1 MYRVYNMNEKNKYT
15 NDIIE
20 TIDTIDIND
29 IQNLSSI
36 IIFPEKKI
44 CYRGSKRDNYK
55 SKYKTNLESSSPKS
69 ISSEFEVEEKSINSR
84 TPSSTRSNSIDDK
97 RVLDDIRSDKNID
110 ISKRIRYTNSNSN
123 SPKSISRNSP
133 KIEDRQILTDMR
145 VISRE
150 NSENEEKQLL
160 RILKN
165 HNTTTKKSINLR
177 K

>member
-1 MYRVYNMNEKNKYT
+1 MNDIMYRVYNMNEKNKYT

-20 TIDTIDIND
+20 TIETIDIND

-84 TPSSTRSNSIDDK
+84 TPSSTRSNSIDD
-97 RVLDDIRSDKNID
+97 IRSDKNID

-133 KIEDRQILTDMR
+133 KIEDRYILTDMR

>member
-15 NDIIE
+15 NDILE

-36 IIFPEKKI
+36 IIFPEQKTS
-44 CYRGSKRDNYK
+44 YRGFKRDNYK
-55 SKYKTNLESSSPKS
+55 SYQQSNYKTNLESSSPKS
-69 ISSEFEVEEKSINSR
+69 ISSRSEGEEKSINSR
-84 TPSSTRSNSIDDK
+84 TPSSNSNS
-97 RVLDDIRSDKNID
+97 RTPS
-110 ISKRIRYTNSNSN
+110 SNSNSN

-133 KIEDRQILTDMR
+133 KIDNRHILTDMR
-145 VISRE
+145 GISRE
-150 NSENEEKQLL
+150 SSENEEKQLL

>member
-15 NDIIE
+15 NDILE

-36 IIFPEKKI
+36 IIFPEQKSS
-44 CYRGSKRDNYK
+44 YRGSKRDNYK
-55 SKYKTNLESSSPKS
+55 TKHKINLESSPSPSSPKS
-69 ISSEFEVEEKSINSR
+69 RSEVEEKSINSR
-84 TPSSTRSNSIDDK
+84 TPSSNSIDD
-97 RVLDDIRSDKNID
+97 ISGDKDRD

-133 KIEDRQILTDMR
+133 NIENRRILTDMR
-145 VISRE
+145 GISRE
-150 NSENEEKQLL
+150 SSENEEKQLL

-165 HNTTTKKSINLR
+165 HNKTTKKSINLR

>member
-1 MYRVYNMNEKNKYT
+1 MNDVMYRVYNMNEKNKYT

-84 TPSSTRSNSIDDK
+84 TPSSTRSNSIDD
-97 RVLDDIRSDKNID
+97 IRGDKNID